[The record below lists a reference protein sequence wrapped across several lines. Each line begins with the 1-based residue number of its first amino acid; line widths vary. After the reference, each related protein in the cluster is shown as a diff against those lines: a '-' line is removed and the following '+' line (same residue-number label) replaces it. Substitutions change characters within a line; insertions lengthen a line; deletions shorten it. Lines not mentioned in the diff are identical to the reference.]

1 MTHGSTKRRSSLL
14 ALFAALVFA
23 FLYLPIAV
31 LVLYS
36 FHRDGVGGFPPR
48 HFTLDWYRQLF
59 SDASIWDSLL
69 NSFLVALAAVVL
81 SLVLG
86 LLAAL
91 ALDRANFPAY
101 HSHRRTAAAM
111 AGICYPTHNFA
122 A

>member
-1 MTHGSTKRRSSLL
+1 MTHWSTKPRSSLL

-81 SLVLG
+81 SLLLG

-91 ALDRANFPAY
+91 ALDRANFPGNNSSAGSFSSPSSCPASSPAY
-101 HSHRRTAAAM
+101 P
-111 AGICYPTHNFA
+111 Y
-122 A
+122 